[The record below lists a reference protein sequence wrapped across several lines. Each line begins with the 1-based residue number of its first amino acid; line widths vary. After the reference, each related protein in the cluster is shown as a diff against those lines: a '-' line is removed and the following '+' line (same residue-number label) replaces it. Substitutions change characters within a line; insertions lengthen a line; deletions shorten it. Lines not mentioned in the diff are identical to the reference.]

1 MSNVRYDQ
9 ATGQLQYV
17 SREGNRSGG
26 GAQWSN
32 VPMGGGGVVP
42 VVVAESST
50 SKTSSKTC
58 PSTAAAT
65 DTRGRVL
72 VLAGRFGEWEAF
84 KIP

>member
-1 MSNVRYDQ
+1 MFGTTKLLVNCSTSRGKGTDLAVARN
-9 ATGQLQYV
+9 GQMFPWV
-17 SREGNRSGG
+17 AAGG
-26 GAQWSN
+26 
-32 VPMGGGGVVP
+32 VP
-42 VVVAESST
+42 VVAAESST